1 MENKEP
7 KFEVLHMPPENTN
20 SVLVSQGED
29 AVIFDAWGRAED
41 WEKLLSDR
49 HLNLRAIY
57 STHGH
62 SDHISA
68 APDLAAKYNVPWYLN
83 SGDEDLIMWG
93 NALLDFF
100 EMPHIAPDYKKPEDL
115 HAGSQNV
122 LPNIQMQI
130 IETPGHSAGGVS
142 FYFPA
147 FGVLL
152 TGDTL
157 FRDSFGRYDLPGGDA
172 KTLSKSISKLYE
184 MNLPDETYV
193 VHGHGVDS
201 TIELLKQQNP
211 YFKEHKCCCDD
222 GDCQCDEE
230 EHHCCH
236 CHGGCDCE

>member
-1 MENKEP
+1 MQNNEP

-20 SVLVSQGED
+20 SVLVSCGDD

-49 HLNLRAIY
+49 KLKLRAIY

-68 APDLAAKYNVPWYLN
+68 APSLAEKYNVPWYLN
-83 SGDEDLIMWG
+83 SGDESLIMWG

-100 EMPHIAPDYKKPEDL
+100 EMPHINSDYKKPEDL
-115 HAGSQNV
+115 HAEDRYILPNV
-122 LPNIQMQI
+122 LMQI

-142 FYFPA
+142 FYFPDYR
-147 FGVLL
+147 VLL

-157 FRDSFGRYDLPGGDA
+157 FRDSFGRYDLPGGNSHQ
-172 KTLSKSISKLYE
+172 LQQSISKLYD
-184 MNLPDETYV
+184 MNFPDDTYV

-201 TIELLKQQNP
+201 TIEILKKQNP
-211 YFKEHKCCCDD
+211 YFVPHKCCCDNAEEHKCCCH
-222 GDCQCDEE
+222 G
-230 EHHCCH
+230 HC
-236 CHGGCDCE
+236 GCK